1 MYVHFFLFYKVF
13 ENCTCI
19 AESFVS
25 TNSSVLE
32 AQNDKAD
39 DGLCSTD
46 CDKLIPFIVVMF
58 VLVLLFLLIE
68 IPYYHYTLR

>member
-1 MYVHFFLFYKVF
+1 M
-13 ENCTCI
+13 
-19 AESFVS
+19 S

-46 CDKLIPFIVVMF
+46 CDKLIPFIIVMF

-68 IPYYHYTLR
+68 IPYFKVTINNHDTNNYCSFFLQSCC